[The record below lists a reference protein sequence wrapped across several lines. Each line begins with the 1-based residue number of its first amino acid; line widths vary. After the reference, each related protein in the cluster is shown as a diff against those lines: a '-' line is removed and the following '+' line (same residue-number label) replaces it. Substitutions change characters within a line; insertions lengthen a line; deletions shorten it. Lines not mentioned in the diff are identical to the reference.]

1 MPVLHAKETVEQN
14 VEGLESIFFNLILPG
29 TVKLLDS

>member
-1 MPVLHAKETVEQN
+1 MISLLHAKETVEQN
-14 VEGLESIFFNLILPG
+14 VEGLESILIPPG